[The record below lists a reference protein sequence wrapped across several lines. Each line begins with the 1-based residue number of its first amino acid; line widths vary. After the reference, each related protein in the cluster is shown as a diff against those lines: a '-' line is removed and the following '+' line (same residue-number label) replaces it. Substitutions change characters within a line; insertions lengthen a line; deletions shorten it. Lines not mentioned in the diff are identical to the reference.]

1 LALQDVEVARPL
13 TWDLLKNIFS
23 ILDARILRVEVTS
36 LHDDTYYGN
45 IVAEVDGRN
54 IDIDS
59 RPSDAIALA
68 VRAHVPILVSRP
80 ILDSVGVIPE
90 EDMQETGQEP
100 GQETGQKAE
109 SHAPEI
115 NEENLSV
122 FEDFLEN
129 IDIDDEDKG
138 EQGDDGEK
146 KNPS

>member
-1 LALQDVEVARPL
+1 
-13 TWDLLKNIFS
+13 
-23 ILDARILRVEVTS
+23 
-36 LHDDTYYGN
+36 
-45 IVAEVDGRN
+45 
-54 IDIDS
+54 
-59 RPSDAIALA
+59 
-68 VRAHVPILVSRP
+68 
-80 ILDSVGVIPE
+80 
-90 EDMQETGQEP
+90 MQETGQEP